1 VKPPTTFSGLY
12 SYQEAGSCALAF
24 RERSETNR
32 TVDGKYSFP
41 CEKLSYPIDLDRDFP
56 DQLDGVSR
64 AGAEIESLPGH
75 LGLAA
80 ATLRKSLEQQ
90 AKTRVAVKREL
101 LQDEFEK
108 NRDPLRIYLR
118 EMRVP
123 HLLSREEEVEIAKR
137 IERGRVRVLKALSR
151 SPIVIREILA
161 VGKGLKRGIRS
172 IKRVVNLDETEIT
185 ETMLQRRTKEII
197 FYIDELGRHYE
208 KANQLAE
215 QLGTISDKN
224 KRHERCCRRQ
234 LCRETILMSLVVRK
248 LGLADR
254 EHKRLIDLV
263 NENFERMCWLDG
275 HARSLE
281 KKIATAPNKEI
292 RDKYRRSQRDYCT
305 QLRSLESEAGVN
317 LPHLRCTQGE
327 IICGEVEA
335 DQAKHELIQANLRL
349 VVSIAKKYL
358 HRGLELND
366 LIQEGNLG
374 LMKAVDKFEYR
385 RGYKFSTYATWWIR
399 QAVTRAI
406 ADQARTIRIP
416 VHISEVMNKM
426 IRASRRLVQELG
438 REPTSEEIAR
448 CMDIPV
454 AKVRR
459 LRKIWQVPI
468 SLETPLGE
476 DAQLSNFIEDRAA
489 ASPSKAALS
498 ADLKDQ
504 IARMVR
510 TLNPREERVVRMH
523 FGLQNGS
530 EHTLEEVGK
539 SFALTRERMRQIEAH
554 ALRKLRHPS
563 RSERLKPFLN
573 LQE

>member
-1 VKPPTTFSGLY
+1 
-12 SYQEAGSCALAF
+12 LAF
-24 RERSETNR
+24 RERSDTNG
-32 TVDGKYSFP
+32 TADGKYSFP
-41 CEKLSYPIDLDRDFP
+41 CDKLSYPIHLDGDFP
-56 DQLDGVSR
+56 DELDGMLPAR
-64 AGAEIESLPGH
+64 AEIESLPGH
-75 LGLAA
+75 LGLPA
-80 ATLRKSLEQQ
+80 ATLRKNLEQQ
-90 AKTRVAVKREL
+90 AKTHVAVKREQPQNEL
-101 LQDEFEK
+101 AK
-108 NRDPLRIYLR
+108 NRDPLSIYLR

-123 HLLSREEEVEIAKR
+123 HLLSREQEVEIAKR

-161 VGKGLKRGIRS
+161 LGEGMKRGIRS
-172 IKRVVNLDETEIT
+172 IKRVVKLDESEIT
-185 ETMLQRRTKEII
+185 ETMLQRRTKETV

-224 KRHERCCRRQ
+224 KRHQRCCRRQ
-234 LCRETILMSLVVRK
+234 LCRETIRMSFIVRR
-248 LGLADR
+248 LTLTDR
-254 EHKRLIDLV
+254 EYERLIDLV
-263 NENFERMCWLDG
+263 NENFERTCWLDG
-275 HARSLE
+275 HVRSLE

-292 RDKYRRSQRDYCT
+292 RDKYRRAQTDHRT

-317 LPHLRCTQGE
+317 LPQLRCTQRE
-327 IICGEVEA
+327 IIRGETEA
-335 DQAKHELIQANLRL
+335 DQARHDLIQANLRL

-358 HRGLELND
+358 HRGLELLD

-416 VHISEVMNKM
+416 VHISEVMNRM
-426 IRASRRLVQELG
+426 IRASCRLVQELG

-476 DAQLSNFIEDRAA
+476 DAQLGNFIEDRAA

-498 ADLKDQ
+498 SDLKDQ
-504 IARMVR
+504 IAHILR

-539 SFALTRERMRQIEAH
+539 SFDLTRERMRQIEAH

-573 LQE
+573 FHE

>member
-1 VKPPTTFSGLY
+1 
-12 SYQEAGSCALAF
+12 LAF
-24 RERSETNR
+24 RERSDTNG
-32 TVDGKYSFP
+32 TADGKYSFP
-41 CEKLSYPIDLDRDFP
+41 CDKLSYPIHLDGDFP
-56 DQLDGVSR
+56 DELDGR
-64 AGAEIESLPGH
+64 LPARAEIESLPGH
-75 LGLAA
+75 LGLPA
-80 ATLRKSLEQQ
+80 ATLRKNLEQQ
-90 AKTRVAVKREL
+90 AKTPLAVKREQPL
-101 LQDEFEK
+101 NELAK
-108 NRDPLRIYLR
+108 NRDPVSIYLH

-123 HLLSREEEVEIAKR
+123 HLLSREEEVGIAKR
-137 IERGRVRVLKALSR
+137 VERGRGRMLKALLR

-161 VGKGLKRGIRS
+161 LGEGLKRGIRS

-185 ETMLQRRTKEII
+185 ETMLRRRTKETI
-197 FYIDELGRHYE
+197 FCIDELGRRYQ
-208 KANQLAE
+208 KASQLAE
-215 QLGTISDKN
+215 RLRTIPGKN
-224 KRHERCCRRQ
+224 KKRERCCRHQ
-234 LCRETILMSLVVRK
+234 LCREIVRISRIIRK
-248 LGLADR
+248 LRLTDR
-254 EHKRLIDLV
+254 EHKRLFNLV
-263 NENFERMCWLDG
+263 NDNLEKMCWLDG
-275 HARSLE
+275 HIKSLD
-281 KKIATAPNKEI
+281 KKMATAPENETKNKYGQAES
-292 RDKYRRSQRDYCT
+292 DYRA
-305 QLRSLESEAGVN
+305 QLRSLESETGVN
-317 LPHLRCTQGE
+317 LPHLRRTQSE
-327 IICGEVEA
+327 IIRGEMEA

-358 HRGLELND
+358 HRGLELLD

-416 VHISEVMNKM
+416 VHISEVMNRM
-426 IRASRRLVQELG
+426 IRASCRLVQELG

-476 DAQLSNFIEDRAA
+476 DAQLGNFIEDRAA

-498 ADLKDQ
+498 SDLKDQ
-504 IARMVR
+504 IAHILR

-539 SFALTRERMRQIEAH
+539 SFDLTRERMRQIEAH

-573 LQE
+573 FHE